1 MRIDPGLN
9 NGIQNADNASQT
21 QNVDKTNVDER
32 AQTWAHGDEV
42 DLSGASS
49 LISLSAGMVSAS
61 RAAKI
66 SSLTAQVQSGQ
77 YRVNAGQVAG
87 ALVRSMLGG

>member
-1 MRIDPGLN
+1 MRIDPSPSS
-9 NGIQNADNASQT
+9 GIQNAENAGHT

-32 AQTWAHGDEV
+32 GQACAQGDEV
-42 DLSGASS
+42 ELSGASN

-77 YRVNAGQVAG
+77 YRVDAGQVAH
-87 ALVRSMLGG
+87 ALVQSMLGA

>member
-9 NGIQNADNASQT
+9 NGIQNADSASQT
-21 QNVDKTNVDER
+21 QNVERTNVDER
-32 AQTWAHGDEV
+32 AQSWARGDEV
-42 DLSGASS
+42 DLSGASN

-66 SSLTAQVQSGQ
+66 SSLTTQVQSGQ
-77 YRVNAGQVAG
+77 YRVDAGQVAS
-87 ALVRSMLGG
+87 AMVRSMLGA

>member
-9 NGIQNADNASQT
+9 NGIQNADNAGQT
-21 QNVDKTNVDER
+21 QNAEKTNVDER
-32 AQTWAHGDEV
+32 TQAWSHGDEV
-42 DLSGASS
+42 DLSGASN

-66 SSLTAQVQSGQ
+66 GSLTAQVQSGQ
-77 YRVNAGQVAG
+77 YRVDAGQVAH
-87 ALVRSMLGG
+87 ALVQSMLGA